1 MADEGGLLA
10 RWRANARVQ
19 KYESQLEEKAKQLNS
34 VRRQANEVLK
44 EETSLMGLAVGTA
57 VAGGGGGLVALAE
70 KWGPVVYE
78 NEYINVDTGH
88 VVQLVS
94 FGGAVLL
101 GDRTLANVNKGSAGA
116 NVYRAVR
123 SAISKL

>member
-19 KYESQLEEKAKQLNS
+19 KYENQLEEKARQLAA

-44 EETSLMGLAVGTA
+44 EETSFTGLAVGTA

-70 KWGPVVYE
+70 KWGPVVYQ
-78 NEYINVDTGH
+78 NDYMSVDTGH

-94 FGGAVLL
+94 FGAAVLL
-101 GDRTLANVNKGSAGA
+101 GDRTLANVNKGAAGA
-116 NVYRAVR
+116 NVFRAVQ